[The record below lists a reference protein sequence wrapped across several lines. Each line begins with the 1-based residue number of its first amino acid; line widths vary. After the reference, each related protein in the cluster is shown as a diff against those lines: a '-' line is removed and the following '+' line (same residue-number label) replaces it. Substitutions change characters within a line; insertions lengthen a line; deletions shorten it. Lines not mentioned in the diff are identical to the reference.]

1 MIKYELNKVMKTLF
15 ILLGISVLAII
26 ISSIILDGNKKSRHS
41 AALLSEYKGVV
52 SSTQLENYKKDYKY
66 VDSLVVIT
74 DPEKGISYN
83 LEILKAKG
91 EYFDTIGDD
100 WTFLG
105 EINKICRKVDDR
117 LAFIEK
123 VEKQDNYSSEYYD
136 KDYDKKY
143 IIADTKEAELLI
155 KNSNYGIAAVI
166 AAIVIAIVLVEVEN
180 KSRLSIVIYPTK
192 NGGDF
197 ICANKVTVGVLLSI
211 SMVLLGFVT
220 YFLTQFILLGYGKN
234 ELSLPLYYI
243 EGFEFA
249 PSGITV
255 GKYMLIELFSNI
267 VITIT
272 FMMLT
277 LGASMLI
284 RKAVLTSSI
293 VGIIACTFYALE
305 KIYYRLFNG
314 GFDTTNKYIV
324 ATSTFGEIY
333 SKFKVWLFLSLLD
346 IKFYFEQPRYFA
358 IGKIAL
364 YQIFIPILLCSI
376 ISIGLGILFTK
387 KYKFPRKE
395 LIL

>member
-26 ISSIILDGNKKSRHS
+26 ISSIILDGNKTSRHS
-41 AALLSEYKGVV
+41 ATLLSEYKGVV

-105 EINKICRKVDDR
+105 EINKICHKVDDR

-166 AAIVIAIVLVEVEN
+166 AAIVIM
-180 KSRLSIVIYPTK
+180 RGMT
-192 NGGDF
+192 
-197 ICANKVTVGVLLSI
+197 LLS
-211 SMVLLGFVT
+211 T
-220 YFLTQFILLGYGKN
+220 H
-234 ELSLPLYYI
+234 
-243 EGFEFA
+243 
-249 PSGITV
+249 
-255 GKYMLIELFSNI
+255 
-267 VITIT
+267 
-272 FMMLT
+272 
-277 LGASMLI
+277 
-284 RKAVLTSSI
+284 
-293 VGIIACTFYALE
+293 AC
-305 KIYYRLFNG
+305 
-314 GFDTTNKYIV
+314 
-324 ATSTFGEIY
+324 EI
-333 SKFKVWLFLSLLD
+333 
-346 IKFYFEQPRYFA
+346 
-358 IGKIAL
+358 
-364 YQIFIPILLCSI
+364 
-376 ISIGLGILFTK
+376 
-387 KYKFPRKE
+387 
-395 LIL
+395 